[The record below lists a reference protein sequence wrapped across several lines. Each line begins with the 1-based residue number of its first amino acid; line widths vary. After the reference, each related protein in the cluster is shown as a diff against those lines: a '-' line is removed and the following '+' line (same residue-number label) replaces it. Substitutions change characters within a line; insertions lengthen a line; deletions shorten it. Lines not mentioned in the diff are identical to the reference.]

1 MDPDAF
7 QLIKCLIVKIA
18 VKVKNNFYYYTY
30 FPVEPG
36 KPDPEKTELFN
47 RIRSEI
53 FRFKQDFYPETWVRI
68 NSTFSLFR
76 PFSYRRFL
84 YFDLSTSPVLLRL
97 AYFDLLSNLGFL
109 LVETY
114 RSKYSFG
121 RSKV

>member
-18 VKVKNNFYYYTY
+18 VKVKNNFCYYTLLLY
-30 FPVEPG
+30 T
-36 KPDPEKTELFN
+36 TELFN

-84 YFDLSTSPVLLRL
+84 YFDLSTSSVLLRF